1 LLYND
6 LNSTIEFGSTF
17 DEINNITI
25 GKLSQ
30 IMKRLILL
38 LALIPFVFAACENK
52 EQTAQIKQLQQEQ
65 SMLINDAKTKDSLIN
80 DFMQTLNEIEANLA
94 EIKTTEKL
102 ISKETASGTELSS
115 SARQRVNE
123 DIRLI
128 NGLMSENKQ
137 KIASLNHQLKK
148 SNLKIAEFEK
158 MVEATNQQ
166 LALRVHEIDSL
177 KSELST
183 RNFTIAVLNDTISQ
197 MSNRTRN
204 LSSQITQKTNELNT
218 AYYIVGNHK
227 ALIEQKII
235 NKSGGVLGIGKTENV
250 AGDVDLNNFTK
261 VDIRNLKSIP
271 LNVKKATIMS
281 VHPAGSYELVGDK
294 KKVTE
299 LKIKDPV
306 LFWEKSRMLVI
317 STEI

>member
-1 LLYND
+1 
-6 LNSTIEFGSTF
+6 
-17 DEINNITI
+17 
-25 GKLSQ
+25 
-30 IMKRLILL
+30 MKRLILS
-38 LALIPFVFAACENK
+38 LALIPFIFASCENK
-52 EQTAQIKQLQQEQ
+52 EQTAKINQLQQEQ
-65 SMLINDAKTKDSLIN
+65 SQLINDAKTKDSLIN

-102 ISKETASGTELSS
+102 ISKETTSGTELSS

-128 NGLMSENKQ
+128 NGLISENKQ
-137 KIASLNHQLKK
+137 KIAALNHQLKK

-177 KSELST
+177 KSELSS

-197 MSNRTRN
+197 MTNRTKN

-218 AYYIVGNHK
+218 AYYIVGNRK

-235 NKSGGVLGIGKTENV
+235 NKSGGMLGIGKTVNV
-250 AGDVDLNNFTK
+250 AGDVDLKNFTK
-261 VDIRNLKSIP
+261 VDIRNFKSIP

-294 KKVTE
+294 KKVNE
-299 LKIKDPV
+299 LIIKDPV

-317 STEI
+317 STEL